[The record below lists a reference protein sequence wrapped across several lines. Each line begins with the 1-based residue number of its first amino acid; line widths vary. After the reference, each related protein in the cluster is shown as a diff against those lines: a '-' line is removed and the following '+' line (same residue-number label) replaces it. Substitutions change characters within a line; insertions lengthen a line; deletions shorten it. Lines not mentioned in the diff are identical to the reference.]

1 MAKKPL
7 ARIFKEQAFKDLPLP
22 DYATEHSAG
31 VDLYAAVE
39 MPVVIVPRTWR
50 LISTGIRVALP
61 NGYEAQ
67 IRPRSGL
74 ALKYGVTLLNS
85 PGTIDADYRGIVG
98 VILINHGEESFT
110 IRRGDRIAQMVVLP
124 VAQIDFEEVMYLRPT
139 QRGDGGFGSTGI
151 GFSDDDI
158 TDTINPEKD
167 K

>member
-7 ARIFKEQAFKDLPLP
+7 ARIYKAPAFKDLPIP
-22 DYATEHSAG
+22 EYATPESAG

-39 MPVVIVPRTWR
+39 MPVVVAPHTWR

-61 NGYEAQ
+61 SGYEAQ

-74 ALKYGVTLLNS
+74 ALKYGVTLLNA

-98 VILINHGEESFT
+98 VILMNHGEDTFT
-110 IRRGDRIAQMVVLP
+110 VRRGDRIAQMVVLP
-124 VAQIDFEEVMYLRPT
+124 VAQIDFEEVTYLRPT
-139 QRGDGGFGSTGI
+139 KRGDGGFGSTGI

-158 TDTINPEKD
+158 TDTLKSD
-167 K
+167 KEE